1 MRRFTSILTAFLLA
15 FSAFATF
22 ADDVRDDVRNAELSF
37 AKAFADRDQAKF
49 FAHVLDDASFV
60 SPGGTLSGKKAV
72 VERWSRFFAGPQ
84 APFSWAPD
92 RVAVNAAGTIGLSA
106 GPVFDPNGVHVGYFN
121 SVWVKQSDGAWKV
134 LFDGP
139 GSPAACLP
147 ESVPPITEG
156 DITTPDGAK
165 LHYKKIGDGGR
176 TLIVPLGFILYDDFK
191 QLADAATIITY
202 DLRDRGR
209 SSRVED
215 VNTLTIQQ
223 DVKDLETVRQ
233 HFNVDKFVPVGFSYL
248 GLMVAMYTAEH
259 PEHVTRVIQLG
270 PVPMKYGT
278 KYPQNLTN
286 ENDEP
291 VQRWHELNAK
301 KDTTTPQ
308 HELCLAQEKALQSL
322 LVGNQAHASRIK
334 STCELENEWPAS
346 LDRHFRAS
354 FQSIMK
360 VDFGPADL
368 AKITMPVLTIH
379 GTKDRNA
386 PYGSGREWAK
396 SLPNARLVTIEGGA
410 HAMWVDD
417 PLTVFGAIREFLR
430 GAWPLGAEKL

>member
-1 MRRFTSILTAFLLA
+1 MRRFTLILAFFLA
-15 FSAFATF
+15 FSAFAD
-22 ADDVRDDVRNAELSF
+22 ARDEVRNAELSF

-49 FAHVLDDASFV
+49 FSFVLDDASFLG
-60 SPGGTLSGKKAV
+60 PGSTLSGKKAV
-72 VERWSRFFAGPQ
+72 FDRWSRFFSGPQ

-106 GPVFDPNGVHVGYFN
+106 GPVFDPDGHHAGNFN
-121 SVWVKQSDGAWKV
+121 SVWIKQADGTWKV

-147 ESVPPITEG
+147 ESAPPVSEG

-165 LHYKKIGDGGR
+165 LHYRKIGDGGR
-176 TLIVPLGFILYDDFK
+176 TLIIPLGFILHDDFK

-202 DLRDRGR
+202 DMRDRGR

-223 DVKDLETVRQ
+223 DVKDLETVRR
-233 HFNVDKFVPVGFSYL
+233 HFNVDKFVPLGFSYL

-259 PEHVTRVIQLG
+259 PEHVTRMIQLG
-270 PVPMKYGT
+270 PISMKYGT
-278 KYPQNLTN
+278 KYAKNLMN
-286 ENDEP
+286 EDDEP
-291 VQRWHELNAK
+291 VRRWHDLNAT

-308 HELCLAQEKALQSL
+308 HELCLSQEKALQSL
-322 LVGNQAHASRIK
+322 LVGNQAYASRLK

-354 FQSIMK
+354 FPSIMK
-360 VDFGPADL
+360 LDFGPADV
-368 AKITMPVLTIH
+368 ARITVPVLTIH

-386 PYGSGREWAK
+386 PYGSGREWAM
-396 SLPNARLVTIEGGA
+396 SLPDARLVTIEGGA
-410 HAMWVDD
+410 HASWVDD
-417 PLTVFGAIREFLR
+417 PLTVFGSIREFLR
-430 GAWPLGAEKL
+430 GAWPLGAEKVSRL